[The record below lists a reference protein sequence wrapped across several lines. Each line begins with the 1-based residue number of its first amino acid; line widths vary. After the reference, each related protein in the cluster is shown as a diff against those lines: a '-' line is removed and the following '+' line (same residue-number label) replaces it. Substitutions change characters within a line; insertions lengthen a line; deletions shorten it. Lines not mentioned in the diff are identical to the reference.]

1 MVAVKNTLTIK
12 VVSESCIRDSL
23 LEPRMANRPGVSVR
37 PLGGSR
43 YLVIYEIGAAN
54 QEPTSAEATVNS
66 SSVVKFRARVGS
78 REFHHVSHQEPAGI
92 TIIEQKTVHGEYVV
106 TVECPV
112 DPTDKFQ

>member
-1 MVAVKNTLTIK
+1 
-12 VVSESCIRDSL
+12 
-23 LEPRMANRPGVSVR
+23 MANRPGVSVR